1 MTVAK
6 LLPEMSQEEWAKC
19 RQILRLCVASAML
32 VDLAED
38 LASKH
43 EELPL
48 AELYSAIERVHVELH
63 DVTLRLLND
72 VVQRITKAEVE
83 DSDEMKYF
91 IYVRLRV
98 PIAVTREGLIKIAD
112 EAKIV
117 HDLLCV

>member
-1 MTVAK
+1 M
-6 LLPEMSQEEWAKC
+6 
-19 RQILRLCVASAML
+19 
-32 VDLAED
+32 
-38 LASKH
+38 
-43 EELPL
+43 
-48 AELYSAIERVHVELH
+48 
-63 DVTLRLLND
+63 RLLND

>member
-48 AELYSAIERVHVELH
+48 AELYNAIERVHVELR

-72 VVQRITKAEVE
+72 IVQRITKAEVE

-91 IYVRLRV
+91 IYVRLAPV
-98 PIAVTREGLIKIAD
+98 AVTREGLLKIAD